1 MPTYLVTGGAGFIG
15 SNLVEALLERG
26 ITVRVLDNLSTG
38 RRSNVQHLMNDIE
51 FIEGDIRSMET
62 VNAAAR
68 GVEVVFHEAALVSV
82 PASVEDPVM
91 ANEMNVTGTLNV
103 LVAARDAGA
112 RRLVLASSAAIYG
125 DNPVLPKVETML
137 PEPLSPYAVSKLADE
152 HYCEAFTKLYGL
164 PTIALRY
171 FNVFGPRQDPASPYS
186 AVIPIFLSRM
196 ARGEPPTLRGDG
208 LQTRDFVYVS
218 DVVQANLLAAEAP
231 PERSGAFNVAQGQR
245 TSLLDLIDAINQ
257 ILGTQMSPNHGP
269 PSPGDVR
276 DSVADITKIRGG
288 LGFSPSVSLQEG
300 LERTAAYFLEH

>member
-62 VNAAAR
+62 VSAAAR

-82 PASVEDPVM
+82 PASVEDPVL

-112 RRLVLASSAAIYG
+112 RRVVLASSAAIYG

-218 DVVQANLLAAEAP
+218 DVVQANLLAAEA
-231 PERSGAFNVAQGQR
+231 
-245 TSLLDLIDAINQ
+245 
-257 ILGTQMSPNHGP
+257 
-269 PSPGDVR
+269 
-276 DSVADITKIRGG
+276 
-288 LGFSPSVSLQEG
+288 
-300 LERTAAYFLEH
+300 